1 MKKISIR
8 RTTLLMGRYMAL
20 NFKHYAVLFGAMSG
34 VLVGISLLKTWSNG
48 GTYDTYSSLG
58 MGQLFIFLMGL
69 IITSTIFKEL
79 GTKSRGWFYMMLPAN
94 PMEKLLANWLISTVV
109 YSVVASVVLVLTS
122 MVNSLFTSLIFNEYF
137 YIVNPFRMEFL
148 KLLLHYCIIQSI
160 FFLGAIYFEKNNF
173 FKTLLAIVVSSMGL
187 MIITGIVVKLIFQ
200 SPEITIDPM
209 EQNGTPEFLKS
220 FVLAVK
226 IGYYSLIVPF
236 FLTVSYFR
244 LKEREV

>member
-1 MKKISIR
+1 
-8 RTTLLMGRYMAL
+8 
-20 NFKHYAVLFGAMSG
+20 
-34 VLVGISLLKTWSNG
+34 
-48 GTYDTYSSLG
+48 
-58 MGQLFIFLMGL
+58 
-69 IITSTIFKEL
+69 
-79 GTKSRGWFYMMLPAN
+79 
-94 PMEKLLANWLISTVV
+94 
-109 YSVVASVVLVLTS
+109 
-122 MVNSLFTSLIFNEYF
+122 
-137 YIVNPFRMEFL
+137 
-148 KLLLHYCIIQSI
+148 
-160 FFLGAIYFEKNNF
+160 
-173 FKTLLAIVVSSMGL
+173 VSSMGL

>member
-1 MKKISIR
+1 MNKFSIR

-20 NFKHYAVLFGAMSG
+20 NFKYYAVIFSTMCG
-34 VLVGISLLKTWSNG
+34 VLIGISLLKTWSNG
-48 GTYDTYSSLG
+48 GAYDTDSFLG

-109 YSVVASVVLVLTS
+109 YSVVASAVLVLTS
-122 MVNSLFTSLIFNEYF
+122 MVNSLFTSLIFNESF
-137 YIVNPFRMEFL
+137 YIVNPFRADFL

-173 FKTLLAIVVSSMGL
+173 FKTLLAIVVSSIGL

-200 SPEITIDPM
+200 SPEITIDPI
-209 EQNGTPEFLKS
+209 EQNGTPEFLES
-220 FVLAVK
+220 FLLAVK
-226 IGYYSLIVPF
+226 IGYYALIVPF

>member
-1 MKKISIR
+1 MNKFSFR

-20 NFKHYAVLFGAMSG
+20 NFKHYAVIFSTMCG

-48 GTYDTYSSLG
+48 GAYDTDSLLQ
-58 MGQLFIFLMGL
+58 MGKLFIFLMGL

-79 GTKSRGWFYMMLPAN
+79 GAKTRGWFYMMLPAN
-94 PMEKLLANWLISTVV
+94 PLEKLLANWLISSVV
-109 YSVVASVVLVLTS
+109 YAVVASVVLVLTS
-122 MVNSLFTSLIFNEYF
+122 MVNSLFISLIFNEAF

-148 KLLLHYCIIQSI
+148 KLLLHFCIIQSV

-173 FKTLLAIVVSSMGL
+173 FKTLLAIVVFNMGL
-187 MIITGIVVKLIFQ
+187 MVIIGIVAKFILNSWGLTDVRVKQSGNTDSLELI
-200 SPEITIDPM
+200 
-209 EQNGTPEFLKS
+209 L
-220 FVLAVK
+220 LAIR